1 MLGQVALEKL
11 GSCVSEMEAS
21 ALRARKMFTRARLR
35 HRFEEGRGGMDIG
48 WIEGR
53 NISSWLQQA
62 WRSELREGH
71 DNARYRFGGVLNE
84 RGMVTEKTL
93 VRCDWKRTTILHVP
107 KAVLSS
113 KKGIPGFFYSQ
124 SPPSS
129 ILALPEPVYPLFE
142 EPLTRFVR
150 LSII

>member
-1 MLGQVALEKL
+1 
-11 GSCVSEMEAS
+11 MEES
-21 ALRARKMFTRARLR
+21 VLRTRKMFTRARW
-35 HRFEEGRGGMDIG
+35 HHQFEEGRGGMDIG

-53 NISSWLQQA
+53 NILVVATSLEKRVERRTW
-62 WRSELREGH
+62 H
-71 DNARYRFGGVLNE
+71 NARYRFGGVLNE

-107 KAVLSS
+107 KAVFSS